1 MGKADPL
8 SGLSPDET
16 LTIKEAAQR
25 LGVSERLV
33 RKAIGSGVLPA
44 YIPGQ
49 PKGGKYGG
57 RLAYRI
63 KPEDLRAWFF
73 GK

>member
-1 MGKADPL
+1 MASDPL
-8 SGLSPDET
+8 AGLGPDET

-33 RKAIGSGVLPA
+33 RKAIKDGDLEA

-49 PKGGKYGG
+49 PKGGKHSG
-57 RLAYRI
+57 RLKYRI
-63 KPEDLRAWFF
+63 LPADLRAWFF
-73 GK
+73 GQ